1 MDSYDPITNRML
13 MMEKYERA
21 FGINDPTNSSPVT
34 LVTGNEVT
42 DLYTDSLL
50 EKAYTKLINVR
61 APELT
66 GMNLKELLDLPT
78 WKLKTLM
85 RALGNS
91 EIVKS
96 EQDQASQLKG
106 LEKKLGR

>member
-1 MDSYDPITNRML
+1 MGNYDPITNRML
-13 MMEKYERA
+13 MIEKYERA
-21 FGINDPTNSSPVT
+21 FGINDPVNSSPVT
-34 LVTGNEVT
+34 LTTGNEVT

-66 GMNLKELLDLPT
+66 GMSVKEILDLPS
-78 WKLKTLM
+78 WKVRTLM

-91 EIVKS
+91 EIIKS
-96 EQDQASQLKG
+96 EQDQAKQFSDLH
-106 LEKKLGR
+106 KKLGK